1 MFRRLSRLKLG
12 PDRLTGGA
20 GRLAKRMGKVQRSQG
35 SKGERYGNT
44 KGREREGPIR
54 RMKRRLVR
62 WKECRRTSA
71 GGQPRARLLS
81 RIQKALSPRLSL
93 PSRYKREY
101 PVSLPC
107 LDLSL
112 PSLAHRARSSHCRRR
127 RSIALRSL
135 LATYGRMSEST

>member
-35 SKGERYGNT
+35 SKG
-44 KGREREGPIR
+44 EREGPIR

-107 LDLSL
+107 LGLSL
-112 PSLAHRARSSHCRRR
+112 PSLAHRTRSSHCRRR
-127 RSIALRSL
+127 RRRSRRRQPWWKAIKL
-135 LATYGRMSEST
+135 SPDLFRA